1 MPGVFYVRDKCC
13 LSTTYLVFLIDLENG
28 NRNPILFVSI
38 RPSGEGL
45 RATWSSEIYQITDSP
60 DALVTLVI
68 MGEIAVKSKSRKVKD
83 MGIAI
88 GGLQLNTSYTAA
100 IVIGGS
106 RGRRHLPYTNFL
118 GRTTFRTQSYG
129 KQV

>member
-1 MPGVFYVRDKCC
+1 MPCVFYVRGKCC
-13 LSTTYLVFLIDLENG
+13 LSATYLVFLIDLENG
-28 NRNPILFVSI
+28 NRNPIPFVSI

-68 MGEIAVKSKSRKVKD
+68 MGEIAVSRKVKD
-83 MGIAI
+83 LEVAI
-88 GGLQLNTSYTAA
+88 GGLQTNTSYTAI
-100 IVIGGS
+100 IVIGGY